1 MLHASKVFKSERLA
15 FSQKIVEL
23 SKSTV
28 NLSGEVFESPNYCG
42 TLRQAEHA
50 AAEVVALNMLSR
62 QGPFSVSCCTD
73 PCKSVQELVAGECT
87 QRAGVSLSVY
97 TTTRH
102 GPGHLP
108 VFKCTVR
115 VADLEFQGEAGKTK
129 KQAEKNAA
137 MAAWLAL
144 KKLSNQGQ
152 PTTGLAETEVTE
164 EQERNLI
171 AQALAAA
178 FYKEGSIPSMQPLPH
193 PSYLPIGVSLPPR
206 IRDISSMS
214 REAVAVSRV
223 VASSLGSGL
232 GTSGSSTCSELG
244 NSLEGQTQSATTFG

>member
-73 PCKSVQELVAGECT
+73 PCKLFSFRVLSVQELVAGECT

-108 VFKCTVR
+108 VFKCKVR

-137 MAAWLAL
+137 MVAWLAL

-152 PTTGLAETEVTE
+152 PTTGLAET
-164 EQERNLI
+164 
-171 AQALAAA
+171 
-178 FYKEGSIPSMQPLPH
+178 
-193 PSYLPIGVSLPPR
+193 
-206 IRDISSMS
+206 
-214 REAVAVSRV
+214 
-223 VASSLGSGL
+223 
-232 GTSGSSTCSELG
+232 
-244 NSLEGQTQSATTFG
+244 